1 MGKFLSKKVIPVL
14 GSSIVVASMTAAVAS
29 ADGVPGQFYSLP
41 VVSFAVLDTIGVCL
55 KKI

>member
-29 ADGVPGQFYSLP
+29 ADGVPGFIL
-41 VVSFAVLDTIGVCL
+41 CL
-55 KKI
+55 WFLLLSWIQLAFV